1 MNSSAIK
8 YFVNSAFASRY
19 ITNIEY
25 NDVLLNLLKP
35 RILYTSTAKRLID
48 SYKASILISN
58 PTRALLML
66 FPPNSFASLM
76 WLIVAA
82 SDLNIEIL
90 SEGEEE
96 FFFNFESLL

>member
-8 YFVNSAFASRY
+8 YFVNSAFVSRY

-25 NDVLLNLLKP
+25 NDVLLKP

-48 SYKASILISN
+48 SYTASILISN

-90 SEGEEE
+90 SEGEGE